1 MNPKE
6 FVANLLAE
14 VKLAEKRLAKAQER
28 LAPLAERIK
37 TALRAGDRAA
47 AEKLAVSYEQ
57 AKDDVTRAEQDVATA
72 KATFED
78 GKKRGA
84 QAERDQKTLRTA
96 QALGGAL
103 GAVNKSMDTAKAA
116 DDMLAKLSE
125 DTAMAEARLHVLLD
139 DAESKLPPELRTPSG
154 VPGGKPAAPA
164 PPPVS
169 TAEDIL
175 KEFE

>member
-37 TALRAGDRAA
+37 SALRAGDRAT
-47 AEKLAVSYEQ
+47 AEKLAVGFEQ
-57 AKDDVTRAEQDVATA
+57 AKDDVARAEQDVATA
-72 KATFED
+72 RETFEA

-84 QAERDQKTLRTA
+84 QAERDLRTLKTA

-103 GAVNKSMDTAKAA
+103 GAVNAAMDTARAA
-116 DDMLAKLSE
+116 DDMLSKLSE
-125 DTAMAEARLHVLLD
+125 DTAMAEARLEVLLD
-139 DAESKLPPELRTPSG
+139 DAESRLPPELRSAPGTPT
-154 VPGGKPAAPA
+154 APP

>member
-1 MNPKE
+1 VNPKE

-28 LAPLAERIK
+28 LAPLADRIK
-37 TALRAGDRAA
+37 AALRAGDRAT
-47 AEKLAVSYEQ
+47 AEKLAVTFEQ

-72 KATFED
+72 KTTFEE

-103 GAVNKSMDTAKAA
+103 GAVNKAMDTAKAA

-139 DAESKLPPELRTPSG
+139 DAESKLPPELRSA
-154 VPGGKPAAPA
+154 PGGKPAAPP